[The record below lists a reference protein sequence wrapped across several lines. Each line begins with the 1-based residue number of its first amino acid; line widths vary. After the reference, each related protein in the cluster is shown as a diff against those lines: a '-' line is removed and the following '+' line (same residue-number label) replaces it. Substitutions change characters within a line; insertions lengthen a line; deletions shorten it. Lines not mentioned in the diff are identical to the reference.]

1 MARRTRWNAATAL
14 SFKVTALAVT
24 ALAAT
29 SLDPM
34 SFSTA
39 AFATTPLLAASPIT
53 QSHGALALTSATPS
67 ATPAWPR
74 GPLDPAAST
83 ATAVVDDAE
92 RLPQP
97 ALKPLFPDRSIKGW
111 HIVGGTAEF
120 TMRDGVL
127 TGSGTDTR
135 NAFLV
140 SPRNYG
146 DFVLDLELRIDE
158 GNSGIQIRSQV
169 REDEG
174 SKSLV
179 GYQVEIDPTPRAWS
193 GGIYDEGRRGWL
205 FDLEGN
211 EAARKAF
218 KAGEWNRYV
227 IECRGPWFRTWVNGV
242 PAANGVDIMDEDGRI
257 AFQVHS
263 GRTIVQWR
271 RVMIAELPSP
281 KVVSMF
287 DGGAL
292 QGWSA
297 RSGPPWPLDGIP
309 PHARLVNP
317 ATEVEPS
324 ALVSDEAYGDCV
336 AIIEGRCD
344 DPGAALIVRLPE
356 GDSLGAG
363 VRSKIGVDRLRDGKD
378 HAIAVAIK
386 GTRVNTFVD
395 RAAVGDRDE
404 PSMPAHGR
412 MAILGS
418 SAQKQGTIS
427 IDRARVMVYPPM
439 EDPRVGPPM
448 PDRVM
453 PVSGAQPAAAPP
465 TPPAAAPTSVP

>member
-1 MARRTRWNAATAL
+1 MARRTRPLSATAL
-14 SFKVTALAVT
+14 LLFGGVCVTASLTDIAFVN
-24 ALAAT
+24 AA
-29 SLDPM
+29 
-34 SFSTA
+34 A
-39 AFATTPLLAASPIT
+39 
-53 QSHGALALTSATPS
+53 G
-67 ATPAWPR
+67 ATPASR
-74 GPLDPAAST
+74 MVPLVRAAST
-83 ATAVVDDAE
+83 APAVLDDVE
-92 RLPQP
+92 RLAQP
-97 ALKPLFPDRSIKGW
+97 ALKPLFPERSVKGW
-111 HIVGGTAEF
+111 HIVGGKADF

-127 TGSGTDTR
+127 TGHGTDTR

-174 SKSLV
+174 SGSLL
-179 GYQVEIDPTPRAWS
+179 GYQVEIDPSPRAWS

-205 FDLEGN
+205 FDLKDN
-211 EAARKAF
+211 EAARDAF

-263 GRTIVQWR
+263 GTTTVHWR
-271 RVMIAELPSP
+271 RVMIAELPPP
-281 KVVSMF
+281 KVVRMF

-297 RSGPPWPLDGIP
+297 RSGLPWALDGIP
-309 PHARLVNP
+309 PNARLVNP
-317 ATEVEPS
+317 ATEAEPS
-324 ALVSDEAYGDCV
+324 ALVSDEAYGDCL

-344 DPGAALIVRLPE
+344 DPNAAFIVRLPE
-356 GDSLGAG
+356 GDSLDRG

-378 HAIAVAIK
+378 HSIAVAIQ
-386 GTRVNTFVD
+386 GTRVNTFFD
-395 RAAVGDRDE
+395 RAAVGERRE
-404 PSMPAHGR
+404 PDMPAHGR

-418 SAQKQGTIS
+418 PSQKQGAIS
-427 IDRARVMVYPPM
+427 IDRARVMVYPRM

-448 PDRVM
+448 PDRNI
-453 PVSGAQPAAAPP
+453 PPSGAQPAAAPP
-465 TPPAAAPTSVP
+465 AAPPATAP

>member
-1 MARRTRWNAATAL
+1 MARRTRSFASTALLLLGGFFATA
-14 SFKVTALAVT
+14 SI
-24 ALAAT
+24 AAT
-29 SLDPM
+29 SIAD
-34 SFSTA
+34 
-39 AFATTPLLAASPIT
+39 
-53 QSHGALALTSATPS
+53 LALVAAAAGSTTDSRTVPMD
-67 ATPAWPR
+67 R
-74 GPLDPAAST
+74 AAST
-83 ATAVVDDAE
+83 TPAVLDDAE

-97 ALKPLFPDRSIKGW
+97 ALKPLFPERSIKGW
-111 HIVGGTAEF
+111 HIVGGLAKF
-120 TMRDGVL
+120 TMQDGVL
-127 TGSGTDTR
+127 TGSGADTR

-146 DFVLDLELRIDE
+146 DFVLDLELRIVE
-158 GNSGIQIRSQV
+158 GNSGIQVRSQV

-174 SKSLV
+174 SGSLV
-179 GYQVEIDPTPRAWS
+179 GYQVEVDPTPRAWS

-205 FDLEGN
+205 FDLKDN
-211 EAARKAF
+211 EAARDAF

-263 GRTIVQWR
+263 GRTTVQWR
-271 RVMIAELPSP
+271 RVMIAELPPP
-281 KVVSMF
+281 KVVRMF
-287 DGGAL
+287 DGGAMH
-292 QGWSA
+292 GWSA
-297 RSGPPWPLDGIP
+297 RSGLPWPLEGIP

-317 ATEVEPS
+317 STEAEPS
-324 ALVSDEAYGDCV
+324 ALVSDEAYGDCL

-344 DPGAALIVRLPE
+344 DPDAAFIVRLPE
-356 GDSLGAG
+356 GDSLDGS

-395 RAAVGDRDE
+395 RAAVGEREE
-404 PSMPAHGR
+404 PDMPAHGR

-418 SAQKQGTIS
+418 PAQKQGTIS
-427 IDRARVMVYPPM
+427 IDRARIMVYPPM

-448 PDRVM
+448 PERVV
-453 PVSGAQPAAAPP
+453 PPAGTPPTAAPPASQPAAAP
-465 TPPAAAPTSVP
+465 

>member
-1 MARRTRWNAATAL
+1 MARRTQPLTSTAL
-14 SFKVTALAVT
+14 LLFGGVCVTASLADIAFVDAAAGVT
-24 ALAAT
+24 PASRLV
-29 SLDPM
+29 
-34 SFSTA
+34 
-39 AFATTPLLAASPIT
+39 PLVRAAS
-53 QSHGALALTSATPS
+53 AA
-67 ATPAWPR
+67 PAV
-74 GPLDPAAST
+74 L
-83 ATAVVDDAE
+83 DDAE
-92 RLPQP
+92 RLAQP
-97 ALKPLFPDRSIKGW
+97 ALKPLFPERSVKGW
-111 HIVGGTAEF
+111 HIVGGKADF

-127 TGSGTDTR
+127 TGHGTDTR

-174 SKSLV
+174 SGSLL
-179 GYQVEIDPTPRAWS
+179 GYQVEIDPSPRAWS

-205 FDLEGN
+205 FDLKDN
-211 EAARKAF
+211 EAARDAF

-263 GRTIVQWR
+263 GTTTVHWR
-271 RVMIAELPSP
+271 RVMIAELPPP
-281 KVVSMF
+281 KVVRMF

-297 RSGPPWPLDGIP
+297 RSGLPWALDGIP

-317 ATEVEPS
+317 ATEAEPS
-324 ALVSDEAYGDCV
+324 ALVSDEAYGDCL

-344 DPGAALIVRLPE
+344 DPNAAFIVRLPE
-356 GDSLGAG
+356 GDSLDRG

-378 HAIAVAIK
+378 HSIAVAIQ

-395 RAAVGDRDE
+395 RAAVGERRE
-404 PSMPAHGR
+404 PDMPAHGR

-418 SAQKQGTIS
+418 PSQKQGAIS
-427 IDRARVMVYPPM
+427 IDRARVMVYPLM

-448 PDRVM
+448 PDRNI
-453 PVSGAQPAAAPP
+453 PPSGAQPAAAP
-465 TPPAAAPTSVP
+465 TAAPPATAP

>member
-1 MARRTRWNAATAL
+1 MLLFAGFLATTSRA
-14 SFKVTALAVT
+14 T
-24 ALAAT
+24 T
-29 SLDPM
+29 SLTERAVVT
-34 SFSTA
+34 TA
-39 AFATTPLLAASPIT
+39 PSVQPTWRATPLPHAAC
-53 QSHGALALTSATPS
+53 
-67 ATPAWPR
+67 
-74 GPLDPAAST
+74 T
-83 ATAVVDDAE
+83 APTARDDAE

-111 HIVGGTAEF
+111 HIVGGLATF
-120 TMRDGVL
+120 TMQDGVL

-146 DFVLDLELRIDE
+146 DFVLDLELRIVE

-174 SKSLV
+174 SGSLV

-205 FDLEGN
+205 FDLKDN
-211 EAARKAF
+211 EEARNAF
-218 KAGEWNRYV
+218 KPGEWNRYV

-263 GRTIVQWR
+263 GRTTVHWR
-271 RVMIAELPSP
+271 RVMIAELPPP
-281 KVVSMF
+281 KVVRMF

-292 QGWSA
+292 QAWSA
-297 RSGPPWPLDGIP
+297 RSGLPWSLDGIP

-317 ATEVEPS
+317 MTEAEPS
-324 ALVSDEAYGDCV
+324 ALVSDEAYGDCL

-344 DPGAALIVRLPE
+344 DPGAAFIVRLPE
-356 GDSLGAG
+356 GDELDGG
-363 VRSKIGVDRLRDGKD
+363 VRSKIGIDRLRDGKD

-386 GTRVNTFVD
+386 GARVNTFVD
-395 RAAVGDRDE
+395 RAAVGERQE
-404 PSMPAHGR
+404 PGMPAHGR

-418 SAQKQGTIS
+418 PAQKQGTIS
-427 IDRARVMVYPPM
+427 IDRARVRVYPPM
-439 EDPRVGPPM
+439 EEPRVGPPM
-448 PDRVM
+448 PERIV
-453 PVSGAQPAAAPP
+453 PPTGTQPTAAPP
-465 TPPAAAPTSVP
+465 TSSPATAP